1 MGWDFYWYTCL
12 MLYFKL
18 SVLNFVFSVSNNQLA
33 KNRSKSNNNLVKD
46 RNSSESLRPML
57 IQFTLGSAE

>member
-18 SVLNFVFSVSNNQLA
+18 SVLNPVLVNNNQLA
-33 KNRSKSNNNLVKD
+33 KDRSRSNNHLAKD
-46 RNSSESLRPML
+46 RRSSESLKPML